1 MKLRHKLLL
10 LVLIPL
16 ICMLAFALTAA
27 SARLKQTREMSAL
40 VELSRISVGIGAVVH
55 EMQKERGMSS
65 GFIGSKGAKF
75 AAELTAQRQEV
86 DKRQAELNALLAG
99 FDTTAYGD
107 EFRSKLNDFTLRS
120 QQLASKRQEVSGLKI
135 TAGEAVAYYTGSITN
150 LLALVGQSA
159 VLSSDAGITRLATA
173 YGAFLQSKEFAGI
186 ERATLSNIIG
196 ADRFTP
202 DTLGR
207 LLAISS
213 AQDTWQKVFLTY
225 ALPAQREML
234 QQKLTAPVVAEVAAI
249 KQAALDKMQAPS
261 LEMDAVQWF
270 AKSTQR
276 IELLKQVE
284 DRLAGDLTEAA
295 VQGRDEAQRWLL
307 INGVLSLA
315 AFVLTFFVA
324 QRLIANILGQIGG
337 EPEEAVRIAQAIA
350 EGKLDN
356 SIPVQAGDETSL
368 FADMQKM
375 QRQLKERIEADR
387 VIAETNQRIRIAL
400 DNVSTGVMIAN
411 SEREIIY
418 VNKSV
423 QRILKGAEAGIR
435 KQLPNFNADQLL
447 GTNIDSFHR
456 VPAHQAGLL
465 ANLQGSHVAQ
475 LVVGDSHLTV
485 TANPVIS
492 DRGERLGTI
501 AEWIDRTG
509 EVMVEREI
517 EGIVGAAAQGDLL
530 ARIDTANKQGFFAT
544 LGTSTNQLL
553 ETTSDALEATLGV
566 LDKLAHGDLT
576 TTIDR
581 DYAGVFGQLRHDTN
595 LTVENLREV
604 VGRIKE
610 ASDAINTAAH
620 EIAAGNQ
627 DLSGRTEEQASSLE
641 ETASSMEELSAT
653 VKQNADNAQ
662 KAAQLAERSNQIA
675 TRGGELVRQVVDR
688 MSSIE
693 ASSHKISDII
703 GVIDSIAFQTNILAL
718 NAAVEAARAG
728 EQGRGFAV
736 VATEVR
742 NLAQRSA
749 TAAKEIKALIVDS
762 VTEIEQGNHL
772 VTQAGSTMDEI
783 VSSFEQV
790 TRLVS
795 GISSASSE
803 QSRGLEQVAQAVG
816 QMDEVTQQNA
826 ALVEQ
831 AAAAAESLEEQARAL
846 MDAVDGFRLPGQ
858 ASRPVLAAPRHY

>member
-1 MKLRHKLLL
+1 MKLRNKLLL

-16 ICMLAFALTAA
+16 LCMLAFALAA
-27 SARLKQTREMSAL
+27 ANARLNQTREMSAL
-40 VELSRISVGIGAVVH
+40 AELSRVSVGIGALVH
-55 EMQKERGMSS
+55 EMQKERGMSA
-65 GFIGSKGAKF
+65 GFIGSKGGKF
-75 AAELTAQRQEV
+75 VQELAAQRVEV
-86 DKRQAELNALLAG
+86 DKRQAELSALLGG
-99 FDTTAYGD
+99 FDATAYGD
-107 EFRSKLNDFTLRS
+107 DFREKLKGHSQRL
-120 QQLASKRQEVSGLKI
+120 QQLAGKRKEVSELNI
-135 TAGEAVAYYTGSITN
+135 PAPEAVGYYTGVISN
-150 LLALVGQSA
+150 LLAVVGQSA

-196 ADRFTP
+196 ADKFSTE
-202 DTLGR
+202 TLSR
-207 LLAISS
+207 LLSISS

-225 ALPAQREML
+225 ALPAQRDLL
-234 QQKLTAPVVAEVAAI
+234 QQKLAAAVVAEVAAI
-249 KQAALDKMQAPS
+249 KQEALDKMQAPS
-261 LEMDAVQWF
+261 LGMDAVAWF
-270 AKSTQR
+270 GKSTQR

-284 DRLAGDLTEAA
+284 DRIAEDLTQAA
-295 VQGRDEAQRWLL
+295 TQGRDNAQRWLL
-307 INGVLSLA
+307 INGGLSLA
-315 AFVLTFFVA
+315 AFLLTFFVA

-337 EPEEAVRIAQAIA
+337 EPEAAVRFAQAIA

-356 SIPVQAGDETSL
+356 DIPLRSGDTSSL
-368 FADMQKM
+368 FADMKRM
-375 QRQLKERIEADR
+375 QQQLKERIEAEQ
-387 VIAETNQRIRIAL
+387 VMAETNQRIRIAL

-418 VNKSV
+418 VNRSV

-435 KQLPNFNADQLL
+435 KQLPNFDADRLL
-447 GTNIDSFHR
+447 GTNIDGFHK
-456 VPAHQAGLL
+456 VPAHQAKLL
-465 ANLQGSHVAQ
+465 AGLTTAHVAQ

-492 DRGERLGTI
+492 EQGERLGTI

-517 EGIVGAAAQGDLL
+517 EGIVGAAANGDLQ
-530 ARIDTANKQGFFAT
+530 ARIDTSSKQGFFAA
-544 LGTSTNQLL
+544 LGEGTNRLL
-553 ETTSDALEATLGV
+553 ETTHDALEATLGV

-581 DYAGVFGQLRHDTN
+581 DYSGIFGQLRHDTN
-595 LTVENLREV
+595 QTVENLREV

-610 ASDAINTAAH
+610 AAEAINTAAH

-641 ETASSMEELSAT
+641 ETASSMEELSST
-653 VKQNADNAQ
+653 VKQNAENSRQAV
-662 KAAQLAERSNQIA
+662 ALAERSNQIA
-675 TRGGELVRQVVDR
+675 TRGGDLVRQVVAR
-688 MSSIE
+688 MSAIE

-703 GVIDSIAFQTNILAL
+703 GVIDGIAFQTNILAL

-762 VTEIEQGNHL
+762 VAEIEQGSHL
-772 VTQAGSTMDEI
+772 VTQAGNTMDEV
-783 VSSFEQV
+783 VSSFRQV
-790 TRLVS
+790 AVLVNS
-795 GISSASSE
+795 ISSASVE
-803 QSRGLEQVAQAVG
+803 QSAGIEQVALAVG

-831 AAAAAESLEEQARAL
+831 AAAAAESLEEQARML
-846 MDAVDGFRLPGQ
+846 LVAVDGFKLPQHG
-858 ASRPVLAAPRHY
+858 RPALPPPSDY